1 MHEILYL
8 QLGNLPNF
16 IGTHFWN
23 AQNAYA
29 EEEVD
34 NSVSWSTKEVRT
46 GIQVGNC
53 LCSPVLSNPLSERSG
68 FSPKSIDI
76 R

>member
-1 MHEILYL
+1 MHEIIYL

-46 GIQVGNC
+46 GSKVGYR
-53 LCSPVLSNPLSERSG
+53 LYSHILSKPLSERSS
-68 FSPKSIDI
+68 FSPESIDI

>member
-1 MHEILYL
+1 MHEVVYF

-16 IGTHFWN
+16 IGSHFWN

-34 NSVSWSTKEVRT
+34 NSVSWSTKEART
-46 GIQVGNC
+46 GSKVCCC
-53 LCSPVLSNPLSERSG
+53 LHSPILSKLFVRKEW
-68 FSPKSIDI
+68 FLAQEH
-76 R
+76 

>member
-1 MHEILYL
+1 MHEIIYL

-46 GIQVGNC
+46 GIKVGYR
-53 LCSPVLSNPLSERSG
+53 LYSHILSKPLSERGG
-68 FSPKSIDI
+68 FSPEGIDI